1 VNRHSYLWAI
11 ALYVLSL
18 SSWAQKPPVGNY
30 VYQGGGGE
38 LRIESSGKFSID
50 TVGANAHTC
59 SLEGNLSGERGL
71 IADSACVLTIS
82 RQGSNIGV
90 ADNDHS
96 ACRDYCG
103 VRAGFKGTYFS
114 PSPACTAKRIAANRK
129 RFKLSYDKKAF
140 SSAVQILSPILV
152 ECADVLHHFDKAFI
166 RNDLALAQLR
176 SGDAAGCLVTLQ
188 PLKALGSMSN
198 EEVREIPEPTFV
210 DIYLRIARVTRT
222 NLSLCN
228 AAVH

>member
-1 VNRHSYLWAI
+1 MTWHSYLVAI
-11 ALYVLSL
+11 ALSALPLST
-18 SSWAQKPPVGNY
+18 WAQKPPVGSY

-38 LRIESSGKFSID
+38 LRIESSGGFLID

-59 SLEGNLSGERGL
+59 NLEGTLSGERGL

-82 RQGSNIGV
+82 RQGRDIQV

-96 ACRDYCG
+96 DCRAYCG
-103 VRAGFKGTYFS
+103 VRAGFTGTYFS
-114 PSPACTAKRIAANRK
+114 SSPACTAKRIAANRK
-129 RFKLSYDKKAF
+129 RFKLAYDKKAF

-152 ECADVLHHFDKAFI
+152 ECADVLHHFDNAFM

-176 SGDAAGCLVTLQ
+176 SGDAVACLKTLQ
-188 PLKALGSMSN
+188 PVMHFGFSDA
-198 EEVREIPEPTFV
+198 EENINREP
-210 DIYLRIARVTRT
+210 IYAETYIELARATRT
-222 NLSLCN
+222 NLRLCN